1 MPNFFYIARDKTG
14 QKVQGN
20 LSASDKHALARLLR
34 DEGLILVKAKI
45 EKKKSLLGRK
55 ILGKFTPVSLLRKQ
69 LFTKHLAV
77 MLKAGIPLSRALHI
91 QAKGEQKGKLKNIIS
106 DLHQSIEKG
115 NSFAKSLE
123 KYSNTFSPMFTSMVR
138 VGETSGRLEEVLKYL
153 SLQMKKD
160 YDLKRKVKGAMIYPI
175 IILCL
180 MIGVAIMMVIVVIP
194 KLIKVFEEA
203 GVILPLTTRI
213 LVSVTN
219 FLLHNGLLVGLGL
232 GGMGI
237 ILFLFGRRK
246 TGSKFT
252 NKLWLILPII
262 SGITKKVNLA
272 RFARTLSSLIKSG
285 VPIVQS
291 LNITAL
297 TLGNIYYRNILFES
311 AKGVKKGT
319 PITNS
324 IEEQKNSNKLFPPVV
339 TQMIAVGEETGT
351 LDNILEDLALFYEQ
365 EVSDT
370 MQNLS
375 SIIEPILMVI
385 LGLGV
390 GLMAVSIITPIYGL
404 MGQV

>member
-14 QKVQGN
+14 QKIQGN

-77 MLKAGIPLSRALHI
+77 MLKAGLPLSRALRI
-91 QAKGEQKGKLKNIIS
+91 LAKGEQKGKLKNIIT
-106 DLHQSIEKG
+106 DLHQGIEKG
-115 NSFAKSLE
+115 DSFAKSLE
-123 KYSNTFSPMFTSMVR
+123 KYSDTFPSIFVSMIR

-180 MIGVAIMMVIVVIP
+180 MIGVAIMMVVIVIP

-232 GGMGI
+232 GGVGI

-324 IEEQKNSNKLFPPVV
+324 IEEQKNSNKLFPPIV
-339 TQMIAVGEETGT
+339 TRMIAVGEETGT

>member
-1 MPNFFYIARDKTG
+1 MPNFFYIARDRTG
-14 QKVQGN
+14 QKIQGN
-20 LSASDKHALARLLR
+20 LSASDKRTLARLLR

-45 EKKKSLLGRK
+45 GKEKSLLGRK
-55 ILGKFTPVSLLRKQ
+55 ILGKFIPVSLLRKQ

-91 QAKGEQKGKLKNIIS
+91 LAKGEQKGKLKNIIS
-106 DLHQSIEKG
+106 DLHQGIEKG

-180 MIGVAIMMVIVVIP
+180 MIGVAIMMVVVVIP

-213 LVSVTN
+213 LISVTN

-232 GGMGI
+232 GGVGI

-252 NKLWLILPII
+252 NRLWLILPII

-272 RFARTLSSLIKSG
+272 RFARTLSSLMKSG

-297 TLGNIYYRNILFES
+297 TLGNMYYRNILLES
-311 AKGVKKGT
+311 AKEVKKGT

-324 IEEQKNSNKLFPPVV
+324 IEEQKNSNKLFPPIV
-339 TQMIAVGEETGT
+339 TRMIAVGEETGT

-390 GLMAVSIITPIYGL
+390 GFMAVSIITPIYGL
-404 MGQV
+404 MGQM

>member
-1 MPNFFYIARDKTG
+1 MPNFFYIARGKTG
-14 QKVQGN
+14 QKIQGN

-77 MLKAGIPLSRALHI
+77 MLKAGLPLSRALRI
-91 QAKGEQKGKLKNIIS
+91 LAKGEQKGKFKNIIT
-106 DLHQSIEKG
+106 DLHQGIEKG
-115 NSFAKSLE
+115 DSFTKSLE
-123 KYSNTFSPMFTSMVR
+123 KYSDTFPSIFVSMVR

-160 YDLKRKVKGAMIYPI
+160 YDLKRKVKGAMIYPV

-213 LVSVTN
+213 LVSLTN

-232 GGMGI
+232 GGVGI
-237 ILFLFGRRK
+237 ILFLFGKRK

-252 NKLWLILPII
+252 NKLWLILPVI

-311 AKGVKKGT
+311 AKEVRKGT

-324 IEEQKNSNKLFPPVV
+324 VESQKNSDKLFPPVV

-351 LDNILEDLALFYEQ
+351 LDSILEDLALFYEQ

-375 SIIEPILMVI
+375 SIIEPLLMVI

>member
-1 MPNFFYIARDKTG
+1 
-14 QKVQGN
+14 
-20 LSASDKHALARLLR
+20 
-34 DEGLILVKAKI
+34 
-45 EKKKSLLGRK
+45 
-55 ILGKFTPVSLLRKQ
+55 
-69 LFTKHLAV
+69 
-77 MLKAGIPLSRALHI
+77 
-91 QAKGEQKGKLKNIIS
+91 
-106 DLHQSIEKG
+106 
-115 NSFAKSLE
+115 
-123 KYSNTFSPMFTSMVR
+123 
-138 VGETSGRLEEVLKYL
+138 
-153 SLQMKKD
+153 MKKD

-180 MIGVAIMMVIVVIP
+180 MIGVAIMMVVVVIP

-213 LVSVTN
+213 LISVTN

-232 GGMGI
+232 GGVGI

-252 NKLWLILPII
+252 NRLWLILPII

-272 RFARTLSSLIKSG
+272 RFARTLSSLMKSG

-297 TLGNIYYRNILFES
+297 TLGNMYYRNILLES
-311 AKGVKKGT
+311 AKEVKKGT

-390 GLMAVSIITPIYGL
+390 GFMAVSIITPIYGL
-404 MGQV
+404 MGQM